1 MIDRISSEG
10 YPRSISIILVGYIL
24 WFTGGWAIT
33 WRAYEGREAGGG
45 GRELISGSLRY
56 FL

>member
-45 GRELISGSLRY
+45 RELISGSLRY